1 MRLSAQFQYVL
12 STESAGLNSPGHRCP
27 TGARLQVAL
36 LLLLLRLALLLLLL
50 LLRLLVVRLVRL
62 ARSAVLVRL
71 LVPRPITC
79 G

>member
-12 STESAGLNSPGHRCP
+12 STESAGLISPGHRHP

-36 LLLLLRLALLLLLL
+36 LLLLLLALLLLLL

-62 ARSAVLVRL
+62 ARSALLVRL
-71 LVPRPITC
+71 LVPRPIRC